1 MKKIFQTLCLLL
13 AATMATACDNTEENG
28 WLPEV
33 TVETIVT
40 TDITATSAISGGRIS
55 GNTESITAFGICW
68 GHFRRADNQ

>member
-1 MKKIFQTLCLLL
+1 
-13 AATMATACDNTEENG
+13 MATACNNTEGNE

-55 GNTESITAFGICW
+55 GSMEAINDFGI
-68 GHFRRADNQ
+68 